1 MLADPMAPWRIT
13 AFLASAPGHRP
24 GLTAATV
31 ALGAGLAARG
41 WGLVYGGAGV
51 GLMAALADAA
61 LAGGG
66 EVIGVIPHDMI
77 ERELAHPGLTSLEA
91 VPSMAA
97 RKQRMFDLADGFV
110 TLPGGF
116 GTLDELFEAL
126 TAAQLGHH
134 AKPIVV
140 VDVDGYYRP
149 LIEFLDGAVDAGL
162 LKPAYRAL
170 IRVVGDV
177 DAALAALAPPV
188 TVTPVG

>member
-1 MLADPMAPWRIT
+1 MTPWRIT

-24 GLTAATV
+24 GLTAATI

-66 EVIGVIPHDMI
+66 EVIGVIPHEML
-77 ERELAHPGLTSLEA
+77 ERELAHRALTRLE
-91 VPSMAA
+91 VVQTMAA
-97 RKQRMFDLADGFV
+97 RKQRMFELADGFV

-126 TAAQLGHH
+126 TAAQLGQHH
-134 AKPIVV
+134 KPIVI
-140 VDVDGYYRP
+140 VDVDRYYCR
-149 LIEFLDGAVDAGL
+149 LFEFLDHAVDAGL
-162 LKPAYRAL
+162 LRPEHRRL
-170 IRVVGDV
+170 IKWAGDV
-177 DAALAALAPPV
+177 EAALAWLGPPAAPA
-188 TVTPVG
+188 T